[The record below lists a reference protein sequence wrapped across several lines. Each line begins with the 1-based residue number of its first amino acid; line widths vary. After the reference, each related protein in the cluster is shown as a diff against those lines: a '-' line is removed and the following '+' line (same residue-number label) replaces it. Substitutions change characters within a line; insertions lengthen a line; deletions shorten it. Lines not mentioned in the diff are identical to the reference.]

1 MDLVIMGDTHE
12 IHQEV
17 EVPGG
22 DLLIF
27 TGDLS
32 MFSKNM
38 SAIEDFNDWLGE
50 LPHRWKLV
58 IPGNHEFFL
67 EAAPHNRSI
76 LSNATV
82 LIDEAISI
90 HGLKIY
96 GSPVTPL
103 GGGAFGMPSSE
114 ERARHW
120 ARIPDD
126 VDVLVT
132 HGPPR
137 RILDLSPGQHEHAGD
152 PELMSRVKE
161 LTSLRLH
168 CFGHIHGG
176 YGMLEQDG
184 VLFVNA
190 ALMGPMGD
198 IKHAP
203 VALRMNPAH

>member
-1 MDLVIMGDTHE
+1 MDLVILGDTHE
-12 IHQEV
+12 LHREV
-17 EVPGG
+17 EVPAG
-22 DLLIF
+22 DILIF

-32 MFSKNM
+32 MFSKHM

-67 EAAPHNRSI
+67 EAAPRKRSM
-76 LSNATV
+76 LSNAKV
-82 LIDEAISI
+82 LIDEAIGI
-90 HGLKIY
+90 NGLKIY

-103 GGGAFGMPSSE
+103 GGGAFGMPSTE
-114 ERARHW
+114 ERVRHW
-120 ARIPDD
+120 TGIPDD

-132 HGPPR
+132 HGLPR
-137 RILDLSPGQHEHAGD
+137 GICDLSPGQHEPAGD
-152 PELMSRVKE
+152 PELMSRIKE
-161 LTSLRLH
+161 LASLRLH
-168 CFGHIHGG
+168 CFGYIHGG

-198 IKHAP
+198 IEHAP
-203 VALRMNPAH
+203 VVLRMNPAC

>member
-12 IHQEV
+12 LHQEV

-67 EAAPHNRSI
+67 EAAPHNRSM

-82 LIDEAISI
+82 LIDEEISI

-96 GSPVTPL
+96 GSPATPL
-103 GGGAFGMPSSE
+103 GGGAFGMPAPE

-120 ARIPDD
+120 ARIPND

-137 RILDLSPGQHEHAGD
+137 GILDLSPGQHEHAGD
-152 PELMSRVKE
+152 PELMSQVKE

-184 VLFVNA
+184 VLFVNS

-198 IKHAP
+198 IEHAP